1 MRIALVNMGRV
12 NNAYGGTEKVFFDM
26 ANNLSRRGHE
36 VVAIV
41 HDTHQGSPVFPID
54 EAVEYHN
61 CKVSMARNF
70 WIQVHRRVAPLFVD
84 KKDRTKRKIQ
94 CKYFPRAVQI
104 KKLLERI
111 PPVDIFISF
120 QALAT
125 YLLLDVL
132 KVKQPVITMNHTLPS
147 YEGDENALF
156 KEALKKSACLQVL
169 MPEYIDI
176 VKKSFPEADVIAIPN
191 IVPQFSESSSLEKPI
206 IINVGRISKSI
217 KRQWL
222 IVEAFSK
229 IAEKYPEWSVELW
242 GEKNEHPKDSL
253 YLEAL
258 IRHSGLQGRV
268 KLCGST
274 RDVPSVLKEGAIF
287 CFPSAY
293 EGMPLAMTE
302 AMSMGLPVIGCK
314 ECSSVNSI
322 IQHGENGFLCNSSDD
337 DISQKLDVLMSDF
350 ELRKKMGAQAKI
362 DMVKYSPDV
371 VWQMW
376 DDLIASKV
384 KSSQCESL

>member
-41 HDTHQGSPVFPID
+41 HDTHRGSPVFPID

-61 CKVSMARNF
+61 CKVSMAHNF
-70 WIQVHRRVAPLFVD
+70 WLQVHRRVAPLFVD
-84 KKDRTKRKIQ
+84 KRNRTKKKIQ
-94 CKYFPRAVQI
+94 CKYHPRASQI
-104 KKLLERI
+104 KKLLDGI
-111 PPVDIFISF
+111 PPVDVFITF

-132 KVKQPVITMNHTLPS
+132 KVKTPVITMNHTLPS
-147 YEGDENALF
+147 YDGDENEVF
-156 KEALKKSACLQVL
+156 KDSLRKSACLQVL

-176 VKKSFPEADVIAIPN
+176 AKKTFPEADIVAVPN
-191 IVPQFSESSSLEKPI
+191 IVPQFSESSSLEKPV

-229 IAEKYPEWSVELW
+229 IAENHPEWSVELW
-242 GEKNEHPKDSL
+242 GEKNEHPKDTL
-253 YLEAL
+253 YLESM
-258 IRHSGLQGRV
+258 IRRLGLQDRV
-268 KLCGST
+268 RLCGST
-274 RDVPSVLKEGAIF
+274 KDVPSVLKEGAIF

-322 IQHGENGFLCNSSDD
+322 IQDGENGFLCDSSAEG
-337 DISQKLDVLMSDF
+337 ISQKLDVLMSDF
-350 ELRKKMGAQAKI
+350 ELRKKMGAQAKL
-362 DMVKYSPDV
+362 DMVKYSPDT
-371 VWQMW
+371 VWGRW
-376 DDLIASKV
+376 DELIRTIV
-384 KSSQCESL
+384 KSKRS